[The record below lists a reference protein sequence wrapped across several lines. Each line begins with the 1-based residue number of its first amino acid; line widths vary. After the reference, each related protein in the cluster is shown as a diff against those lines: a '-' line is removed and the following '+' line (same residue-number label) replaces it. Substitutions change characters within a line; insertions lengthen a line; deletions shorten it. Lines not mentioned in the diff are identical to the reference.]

1 MFSSTWYSPVNSGYF
16 ICKNNVETM
25 RKTKQE
31 CKQTRQALL
40 DAALDLF
47 YSKGVTKAT
56 LNDIARE
63 AKVTRGALYW
73 HFKNKE
79 DLLQT
84 LSAQFIEAD
93 RIRLESALGTP
104 EVWERLRKTLKTV
117 FHEMQKNK
125 TRRQF
130 TCIMF
135 QLIGMHDPDSILR
148 PVLIDYQNMWGSY
161 ISRALQEARTQG
173 TIPANRDLR
182 WASLQITASFT
193 GLIRMLI
200 GPSDNNH
207 VAPYVDQIIDVT
219 MNLIIHAPVECIEK
233 KFSEQ

>member
-1 MFSSTWYSPVNSGYF
+1 MFPPMWYSPTNSGCF
-16 ICKNNVETM
+16 IHKNNVKKM

-31 CKQTRQALL
+31 CRQTRQALL

-73 HFKNKE
+73 HFTNKE

-93 RIRLESALGTP
+93 RVRLESALGAP
-104 EVWERLRKTLKTV
+104 EVWERLRETLKTV
-117 FHEMQKNK
+117 FHEIQENEN
-125 TRRQF
+125 RRKF

-148 PVLIDYQNMWGSY
+148 PVLIDYQNMWESY
-161 ISRALQEARTQG
+161 ISRALQEARSQG
-173 TIPANRDLR
+173 TIPANRDLQ

-193 GLIRMLI
+193 GLIKMLI
-200 GPSDNNH
+200 GPSDNDH